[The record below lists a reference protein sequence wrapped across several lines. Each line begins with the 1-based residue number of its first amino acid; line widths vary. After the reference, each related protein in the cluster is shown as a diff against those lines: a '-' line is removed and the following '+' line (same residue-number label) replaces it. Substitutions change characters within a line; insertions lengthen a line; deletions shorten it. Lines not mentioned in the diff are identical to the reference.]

1 MAAVELLLCH
11 REMPIFPTH
20 NAALRSLLFILIP
33 TFSLSTFYKPTLL
46 LSTRRLP
53 GANESTPSLLVDC
66 PLVRTEGHLIDR
78 HIHPRPSSDLR
89 LYFVESSVEYIMAV
103 TPSVAASLK
112 AGRCRG
118 SIPSGPSS
126 ASRHV
131 TPRPP
136 RLLAFCSAS
145 AEAKPARS
153 KAPAVAGIPPTVALE
168 LQRAGVD
175 ILGGSRPP
183 AMNAERYA
191 MEKKSTLLVLGLS
204 VHRTPVDLREKI
216 SVPEHEVPRAIEELC
231 RYPHI
236 LEAGVLSTCNR
247 LEVYILAR
255 SFHPAVR
262 EVEDW
267 MERSSGVPLQEL
279 RRSLF
284 VARGD
289 EATDHLMTVAAGLDS
304 LVVGEGQILAQVRQ
318 LHGMGQDA
326 EGFGRVLNALFKAAV
341 TTGKRVR
348 SETSISE
355 GAVSVSG
362 AAAELAELK
371 LRLESNPSSSSSI
384 SSSSSSFE
392 EEPRRSLAGSRV
404 AIVGAGKMSRLL
416 VKHLYAK
423 GAQSLTLVNRSTSRG
438 DAFAAEFPEL
448 EIEVTALENLSGAL
462 EAADVAF
469 FASASPDLLIT
480 KADAEAIM
488 TTRAATGT
496 SDGPRRM
503 MLVDIAVPRNV
514 DSSTGDVPG
523 CVCYNV
529 DDLKQVVDANKSS
542 RGEAA
547 AEARGI
553 IRSEVRAFA
562 AWKQSLESVPK
573 IKALRD
579 RADAVVAQQLQKH
592 LSKLDNRGE
601 GLTPAQQEAVMQLT
615 HGVVNKLLHD
625 PISSIR
631 ASAADTLSGI
641 SSGDGEKA
649 ARASAK
655 PSSEG
660 RHWLQ

>member
-1 MAAVELLLCH
+1 
-11 REMPIFPTH
+11 
-20 NAALRSLLFILIP
+20 
-33 TFSLSTFYKPTLL
+33 
-46 LSTRRLP
+46 
-53 GANESTPSLLVDC
+53 
-66 PLVRTEGHLIDR
+66 
-78 HIHPRPSSDLR
+78 
-89 LYFVESSVEYIMAV
+89 MAV
-103 TPSVAASLK
+103 TPVVAAGLK

-118 SIPSGPSS
+118 SIPSSPGLSS
-126 ASRHV
+126 ASKQL
-131 TPRPP
+131 PRPP
-136 RLLAFCSAS
+136 ARLAFFAS
-145 AEAKPARS
+145 AESKPIRSLS
-153 KAPAVAGIPPTVALE
+153 KAPAVAGMPPRVARE

-175 ILGGSRPP
+175 ILGSTGSSQPEP
-183 AMNAERYA
+183 MMDASRYA
-191 MEKKSTLLVLGLS
+191 METKSTLLVLGLS
-204 VHRTPVDLREKI
+204 VHRTPVDLREKL
-216 SVPEHEVPRAIEELC
+216 SVPEHEVPRAIEELR

-279 RRSLF
+279 RGSLF

-318 LHGMGQDA
+318 LHALGQDV

-371 LRLESNPSSSSSI
+371 LRLESNPAASSSSP
-384 SSSSSSFE
+384 SSPG
-392 EEPRRSLAGSRV
+392 EPRSLAGSRV

-423 GAQSLTLVNRSTSRG
+423 GVRSLTLVNRSTSRA
-438 DAFAAEFPEL
+438 DAFAAEFPEV
-448 EIEVTALENLSGAL
+448 EMEVTALENLSEAL

-469 FASASPDLLIT
+469 FASASPDVLVT

-488 TTRAATGT
+488 TARTATGD
-496 SDGPRRM
+496 SDGPGSM

-514 DSSTGDVPG
+514 DSAAGDVPG

-529 DDLKQVVDANKSS
+529 DDLKQVVDANKFS

-579 RADAVVAQQLQKH
+579 RADAVVEQQLQKH
-592 LSKLDNRGE
+592 LSKLGNRGE

-631 ASAADTLSGI
+631 AGAADASPG
-641 SSGDGEKA
+641 SSGDGKK
-649 ARASAK
+649 AK

-660 RHWLQ
+660 HHWLR